1 MYICSARNIYIYL
14 CPQIYGIAHTPC
26 YQFVL
31 HNFVTTKRKLGKY
44 LIFIRPLGRVG
55 GNLGGQARG
64 RSLSAPLAAPT
75 LYRMGSGGVKLQGKH
90 PPAQPPRQ
98 KHANAQCTW
107 SMDARIELGE
117 YLNMFRRYA
126 TPEIE
131 IRALRTRLHF
141 ASFSPRRQRR
151 REVTPCPEAWVNTG
165 RGWGASRKIKRQLFW
180 VK

>member
-44 LIFIRPLGRVG
+44 LIFVRPLGRVG

-75 LYRMGSGGVKLQGKH
+75 RYRGGSLH
-90 PPAQPPRQ
+90 L
-98 KHANAQCTW
+98 HLHLHTFEF
-107 SMDARIELGE
+107 SIELFS
-117 YLNMFRRYA
+117 NMM
-126 TPEIE
+126 
-131 IRALRTRLHF
+131 RLQAKIYVQQSNKRGYYISISLDLVF
-141 ASFSPRRQRR
+141 FVSFFCFTVCFHSIS
-151 REVTPCPEAWVNTG
+151 AI
-165 RGWGASRKIKRQLFW
+165 SR
-180 VK
+180 

>member
-75 LYRMGSGGVKLQGKH
+75 RYRGGSGGVKL
-90 PPAQPPRQ
+90 
-98 KHANAQCTW
+98 
-107 SMDARIELGE
+107 
-117 YLNMFRRYA
+117 
-126 TPEIE
+126 
-131 IRALRTRLHF
+131 
-141 ASFSPRRQRR
+141 
-151 REVTPCPEAWVNTG
+151 
-165 RGWGASRKIKRQLFW
+165 
-180 VK
+180 

>member
-75 LYRMGSGGVKLQGKH
+75 RYRGVDPRVSNTLAFCFIFFAPLAAPGSYTLPRGMSKHRAGVGGFKE
-90 PPAQPPRQ
+90 
-98 KHANAQCTW
+98 N
-107 SMDARIELGE
+107 
-117 YLNMFRRYA
+117 
-126 TPEIE
+126 
-131 IRALRTRLHF
+131 
-141 ASFSPRRQRR
+141 
-151 REVTPCPEAWVNTG
+151 
-165 RGWGASRKIKRQLFW
+165 
-180 VK
+180 

>member
-75 LYRMGSGGVKLQGKH
+75 LYRG
-90 PPAQPPRQ
+90 
-98 KHANAQCTW
+98 
-107 SMDARIELGE
+107 
-117 YLNMFRRYA
+117 
-126 TPEIE
+126 
-131 IRALRTRLHF
+131 
-141 ASFSPRRQRR
+141 
-151 REVTPCPEAWVNTG
+151 
-165 RGWGASRKIKRQLFW
+165 
-180 VK
+180 

>member
-75 LYRMGSGGVKLQGKH
+75 RYRGGSGGVKLWGKH
-90 PPAQPPRQ
+90 PAAQPPDRTC
-98 KHANAQCTW
+98 QCTVHMVEGR
-107 SMDARIELGE
+107 SYRARGISKHISTICNARDRDPRAPNTLAFCVIFFAPLAAPASYTLPRGLGKH
-117 YLNMFRRYA
+117 
-126 TPEIE
+126 
-131 IRALRTRLHF
+131 RAGVGGF
-141 ASFSPRRQRR
+141 K
-151 REVTPCPEAWVNTG
+151 EN
-165 RGWGASRKIKRQLFW
+165 
-180 VK
+180 

>member
-75 LYRMGSGGVKLQGKH
+75 RYRGGSGGSNCGGNIRSPA
-90 PPAQPPRQ
+90 PPIEL
-98 KHANAQCTW
+98 ANAQCTW
-107 SMDARIELGE
+107 SKDARIELGE
-117 YLNMFRRYA
+117 YLNIFRRYA

-141 ASFSPRRQRR
+141 ASFSSPPLAAPASYTLPRGMGKHRAGVGGFK
-151 REVTPCPEAWVNTG
+151 EN
-165 RGWGASRKIKRQLFW
+165 
-180 VK
+180 

>member
-64 RSLSAPLAAPT
+64 SLS
-75 LYRMGSGGVKLQGKH
+75 GQIVGKH
-90 PPAQPPRQ
+90 HDHQPRAPIEF
-98 KHANAQCTW
+98 ANAQCTW
-107 SMDARIELGE
+107 SKDARIELGE

-141 ASFSPRRQRR
+141 ASFSSRR
-151 REVTPCPEAWVNTG
+151 
-165 RGWGASRKIKRQLFW
+165 
-180 VK
+180 

>member
-14 CPQIYGIAHTPC
+14 CAQIYWIAHTPC

-75 LYRMGSGGVKLQGKH
+75 RYRGGSGGVKLWGKH
-90 PPAQPPRQ
+90 HQPSPPERIC
-98 KHANAQCTW
+98 QCTVHMVEGR
-107 SMDARIELGE
+107 SYRARGISKHISTIC
-117 YLNMFRRYA
+117 NARDRD
-126 TPEIE
+126 P
-131 IRALRTRLHF
+131 RAPNTLAFCFIFLRAASGAGKLHL
-141 ASFSPRRQRR
+141 AQRH
-151 REVTPCPEAWVNTG
+151 G
-165 RGWGASRKIKRQLFW
+165 
-180 VK
+180 

>member
-14 CPQIYGIAHTPC
+14 CPQIYWIAHTPC

-75 LYRMGSGGVKLQGKH
+75 RYRGGSGGSNCRGNIHQPSPPDRTCQCVVHMVEGRSYRARAISKH
-90 PPAQPPRQ
+90 VPTIC
-98 KHANAQCTW
+98 NA
-107 SMDARIELGE
+107 
-117 YLNMFRRYA
+117 RYQDL
-126 TPEIE
+126 
-131 IRALRTRLHF
+131 RALNTLACCFVLLGTASGAGNLHL
-141 ASFSPRRQRR
+141 AK
-151 REVTPCPEAWVNTG
+151 T
-165 RGWGASRKIKRQLFW
+165 
-180 VK
+180 

>member
-1 MYICSARNIYIYL
+1 MYICSARNIYIDL

-75 LYRMGSGGVKLQGKH
+75 RYRGGSGGGQIVGETSSSPA
-90 PPAQPPRQ
+90 PPIEL
-98 KHANAQCTW
+98 ANAQCTW
-107 SMDARIELGE
+107 SKDARIELGE

-141 ASFSPRRQRR
+141 ASFSSRR
-151 REVTPCPEAWVNTG
+151 
-165 RGWGASRKIKRQLFW
+165 
-180 VK
+180 